1 MSFEAGFVDKV
12 DAAQLVEIETRRQS
26 GVTIRTVI
34 WAVVDGGQVYV
45 RSVRAADGTWY
56 RRIRANPAG
65 VLHVGGAA
73 AAVRAAPVDDPAE
86 IEQVSEALRRK
97 YARSAS
103 SLDRML
109 RPETLPTT
117 VRLEPA

>member
-1 MSFEAGFVDKV
+1 MTFEAGFVDKV
-12 DAAQLVEIETRRQS
+12 DGAQLVEIETRRRS
-26 GVTIRTVI
+26 GEAIRTVI

-45 RSVRAADGTWY
+45 RSVRAEEGTWY

-73 AAVRAAPVDDPAE
+73 AAVRAVPVDGQAE
-86 IEQVSEALRRK
+86 VERVSEALRRK
-97 YARSAS
+97 YARSAG
-103 SLDRML
+103 SLARML

-117 VRLEPA
+117 LRLEPA